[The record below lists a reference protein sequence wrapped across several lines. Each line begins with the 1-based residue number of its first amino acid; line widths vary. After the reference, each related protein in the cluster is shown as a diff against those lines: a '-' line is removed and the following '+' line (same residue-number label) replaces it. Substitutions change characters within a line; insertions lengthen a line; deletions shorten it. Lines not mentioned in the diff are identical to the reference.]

1 MEISV
6 KRVLLIMAVIFM
18 ISLLILASGF
28 YILIKSFVGL
38 ENKTKDSLAVINI
51 SGAIVGGEG
60 GGAFGSMEA
69 TSDQIMAHINQAK
82 DDESVKGILLR
93 VNSPGGS
100 SAASDAIYR
109 ELKKFKDAG
118 KPIVVSMGDAAA
130 SGGYYVS
137 MAANK
142 IYANPST
149 ITGSIGVIM
158 QFTNLEELYNKIGI
172 DSITIKSRKYKDLG
186 NPDRDMT
193 AEEKEILQTMVE
205 GVYQQFVNVVME
217 GRSMTEDRVKELA
230 DGRIYSGEQ
239 AKELGLV
246 DELGTFYDA
255 VDELAKIA
263 GIEGEPNLIYYNK
276 LSPIELLLGS
286 LNKSFFKGL
295 VNSLPMQTDNIKD
308 KNLGFYYY

>member
-1 MEISV
+1 MEINV
-6 KRVLLIMAVIFM
+6 KKVLLVMAIIFM
-18 ISLLILASGF
+18 ISLLFLASGF
-28 YILIKSFVGL
+28 YILVKSFVDS
-38 ENKTKDSLAVINI
+38 ENKAKDSLAVINI

-69 TSDQIMAHINQAK
+69 TSDQIMAHINEAK

-109 ELKKFKDAG
+109 ELKKFRETG

-158 QFTNLEELYNKIGI
+158 QFANLKELYNKIGI
-172 DSITIKSRKYKDLG
+172 DYITIKSRKYKDLG
-186 NPDRDMT
+186 NPDREMT
-193 AEEKEILQTMVE
+193 AEEKEILQTMVK
-205 GVYQQFVNVVME
+205 GVYQQFVDAVME

-255 VDELAKIA
+255 VDELAKMV
-263 GIEGEPNLIYYNK
+263 GIEGKPNLIYYNK
-276 LSPIELLLGS
+276 LSPIELLLGNF
-286 LNKSFFKGL
+286 NKSLIKGL
-295 VNSLPMQTDNIKD
+295 VNNLSIQTDNIKD
-308 KNLGFYYY
+308 KDLGFYYY

>member
-6 KRVLLIMAVIFM
+6 KKVLLIMAVIFM

-109 ELKKFKDAG
+109 ELKKFKDVG

-172 DSITIKSRKYKDLG
+172 DSITIKSREYKDLG

-295 VNSLPMQTDNIKD
+295 VNGLPMQTDNIKD